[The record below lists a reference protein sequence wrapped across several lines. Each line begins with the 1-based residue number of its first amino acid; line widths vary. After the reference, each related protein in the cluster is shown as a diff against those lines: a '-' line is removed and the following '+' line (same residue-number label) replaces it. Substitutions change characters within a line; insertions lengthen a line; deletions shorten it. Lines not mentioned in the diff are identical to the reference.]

1 VSSFL
6 FPLLS
11 PLHARVLCQLSL
23 NVVYV
28 WRSLP
33 SARVAASQLRAGRA
47 LKTSVVPALRLSGGA
62 AGLQA
67 AVLDGIGA
75 KDIDGKEVDL
85 GKYSSIPAVLVVNLA
100 SA

>member
-1 VSSFL
+1 MALMASIGGAFGFVA
-6 FPLLS
+6 PLA
-11 PLHARVLCQLSL
+11 ARAG
-23 NVVYV
+23 
-28 WRSLP
+28 LP
-33 SARVAASQLRAGRA
+33 ARTITASQLRSGRV
-47 LKTSVVPALRLSGGA
+47 TVPALRLSGGA
-62 AGLQA
+62 AGMQA